1 MLSIYVFY
9 LVNKNYEFKIPF
21 WNTYQLFPVF
31 INVVEQQR
39 TVWVLQY
46 LFLITEY
53 FSPVNTWSLVACKY
67 LPVS

>member
-9 LVNKNYEFKIPF
+9 LVNKNSEFKIPF